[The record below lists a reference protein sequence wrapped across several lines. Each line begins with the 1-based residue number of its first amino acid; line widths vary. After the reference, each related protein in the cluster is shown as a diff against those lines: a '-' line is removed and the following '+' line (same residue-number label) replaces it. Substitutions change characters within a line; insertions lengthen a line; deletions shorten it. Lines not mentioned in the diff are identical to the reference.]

1 MELKSINASLEVTD
15 PTTQET
21 VTLVEGDLEVSVFD
35 TRIVESGHME
45 ELTAKMNDVVVERMG
60 VGAQWTLLMAYEGR
74 CWYLT
79 PNGQGVGEIGYYD
92 ITTVEGWKVL
102 AQAT

>member
-15 PTTQET
+15 PATQES
-21 VTLVEGDLEVSVFD
+21 VTLLEGDLEVSVFD
-35 TRIVESGHME
+35 TRIVESDHME
-45 ELTAKMNDVVVERMG
+45 ELTVRMNNVVAERIG
-60 VGAQWTLLMAYEGR
+60 DGAQWTLLMAYEGR

-79 PNGQGVGEIGYYD
+79 PNGRGVGEIGYYD